1 MTAGNNEMP
10 GGDMA
15 VELGLAAAAA
25 DVKIGSVPVEGIMAG
40 GRRIRNRRR
49 TVVGALALASVV
61 ALGGGTVAG
70 LNGFAGSGSTAQ
82 ALQAG
87 GSGGALPLV
96 PGAEA
101 SAAPGAAATTTAT
114 GVRDPLKPVRVVI
127 GQGTVDGKEWQLWE
141 ALWPVAP
148 KEQAYAQALA
158 VWEERHAVDPSVEKP
173 TEAFVQQYWQPT
185 EDVVNTYATLD
196 GARQKYDRQGSY
208 PAPGH
213 LDPRM
218 ANTFSGGVLGPS
230 AKSGTPGPLPIRL
243 AVLAIGPDVGKVVVN
258 WSDGSVAEPKPVV
271 VEDSPYRMVV
281 VPERAGLKVAAWHF
295 FDKNGVALPDA
306 GTRLL
311 SE

>member
-1 MTAGNNEMP
+1 
-10 GGDMA
+10 MA

-25 DVKIGSVPVEGIMAG
+25 DVKIGSVPVEGILVG

-49 TVVGALALASVV
+49 TVVGALTLASVV
-61 ALGGGTVAG
+61 ALGSGTVAG
-70 LNGFAGSGSTAQ
+70 LNGFAGNGPTAQ

-87 GSGGALPLV
+87 DGGFLPLV

-101 SAAPGAAATTTAT
+101 SADPGAAATKT
-114 GVRDPLKPVRVVI
+114 GARDPLKPVRVMI
-127 GQGTVDGKEWQLWE
+127 GHGTADGKQWQLWE
-141 ALWPVAP
+141 ALWPLAP
-148 KEQAYAQALA
+148 KEQAYAQAVA
-158 VWEERHAVDPSVEKP
+158 VWEERHAVDPSLEKP
-173 TEAFVQQYWQPT
+173 TEAYVQQFWQPT

-196 GARQKYDRQGSY
+196 GARQKYDTQGGY

-218 ANTFSGGVLGPS
+218 ADTFSGGVLGPS
-230 AKSGTPGPLPIRL
+230 AKSGTSGPLPIRL
-243 AVLAIGPDVGKVVVN
+243 AVLAIGPDVGKVVVD
-258 WSDGSVAEPKPVV
+258 WSDGGVAEPTPVV

-281 VPERAGLKVAAWHF
+281 VPERPGLKVGSWRF
-295 FDKNGVALPDA
+295 FDKNGVELPNA